1 MEEQFITEDML
12 TDLGIDL
19 AGEDKVAVLAQLNDT
34 LQERIGV
41 EISQLLD
48 ETELEEL
55 QELQESSSDEIVDEW
70 LEKHVPNLEDIVSNN
85 VVALLDEMTK
95 DADTDNR

>member
-70 LEKHVPNLEDIVSNN
+70 LEKHIPNLEDIVSNN